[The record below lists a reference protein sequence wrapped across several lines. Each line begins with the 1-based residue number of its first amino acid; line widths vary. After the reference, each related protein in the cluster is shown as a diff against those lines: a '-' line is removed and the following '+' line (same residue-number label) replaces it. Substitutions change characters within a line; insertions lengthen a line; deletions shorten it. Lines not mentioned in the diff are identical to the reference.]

1 MAQKHA
7 TLINVRFSP
16 RFFRIGWLVFL
27 LVACLDIAGILYRY
41 DEVYAEPYTIMS
53 GRGASHEPVIQAV
66 DEAGISRTGYAAYLT
81 GLEALQILPF
91 LIFGVLIARFRPGD
105 RGAELIS
112 LLLLLGKSERFLS
125 TSLTHLVGIWAGLSV
140 MLVTSSALTL
150 VFFLFPDGR
159 FVPRWTKWTMIP
171 FVLISLPAT
180 FFPGSRWDLNELI
193 KPVILII
200 VLATFGAMIYSQIYR
215 YRHISGPLE
224 RLQTRWVVAGLAAL
238 PVFVV
243 TNSFLL
249 PALAP
254 SLTVVNAETIR
265 VHILINLFIL
275 QPLLL
280 ALPIGV
286 GISLL
291 RYRLYDLNVIIRKT
305 LVYTVLTGLLA
316 ILYFSGVLLMQNVF
330 ARMGAGQS
338 PAALV
343 LSTLLIAA
351 LFNPLRH
358 RVQEVVDRRFY
369 RQKYNAEQALTAFA
383 ALSARET
390 NVAHL
395 SKAILNLT
403 RDTVQPELV
412 SLWLV
417 KPLSPLRAGETER
430 GTFA

>member
-1 MAQKHA
+1 
-7 TLINVRFSP
+7 
-16 RFFRIGWLVFL
+16 
-27 LVACLDIAGILYRY
+27 
-41 DEVYAEPYTIMS
+41 
-53 GRGASHEPVIQAV
+53 
-66 DEAGISRTGYAAYLT
+66 
-81 GLEALQILPF
+81 
-91 LIFGVLIARFRPGD
+91 
-105 RGAELIS
+105 
-112 LLLLLGKSERFLS
+112 
-125 TSLTHLVGIWAGLSV
+125 
-140 MLVTSSALTL
+140 
-150 VFFLFPDGR
+150 
-159 FVPRWTKWTMIP
+159 VPRWTKWTMIP

-238 PVFVV
+238 PVFLV